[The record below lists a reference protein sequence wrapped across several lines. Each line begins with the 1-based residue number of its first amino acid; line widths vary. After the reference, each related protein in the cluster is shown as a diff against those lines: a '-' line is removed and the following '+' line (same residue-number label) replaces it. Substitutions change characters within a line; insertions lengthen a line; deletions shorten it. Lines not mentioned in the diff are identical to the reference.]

1 MSKNW
6 QWVFFDQA
14 RIDSELLKASSF
26 VNALHLIEKTI
37 ANPFLAVK
45 FSQTCVA
52 ELRNEPLYD
61 LTESKR
67 HIPTIYS
74 HLSHVLEHINLE
86 HCYFKDKWSS
96 FTLGNRKQSSF
107 DVITFDSALVNAA
120 MTIDADDIDSNARFT
135 LMFYGKLLHGIAHAS
150 LAELGRRMTT
160 GDYDDRFSSP
170 ATHALTGEAGNAI
183 ERHFF
188 GSVIE
193 GCGHY
198 LDDNENIYMLD
209 NICLCEKRNKKFIT
223 KNYLRQFVRLKFAKL
238 TSIPMIETENL
249 PMELS
254 PRKKRKQSPASM
266 KMRQKSSP
274 SFTRQKE
281 TPERIKWSFGMDMTE
296 NDDDDDLTLYDA
308 NGNPRRRVIAW
319 KE

>member
-1 MSKNW
+1 
-6 QWVFFDQA
+6 
-14 RIDSELLKASSF
+14 
-26 VNALHLIEKTI
+26 
-37 ANPFLAVK
+37 
-45 FSQTCVA
+45 
-52 ELRNEPLYD
+52 
-61 LTESKR
+61 
-67 HIPTIYS
+67 
-74 HLSHVLEHINLE
+74 
-86 HCYFKDKWSS
+86 
-96 FTLGNRKQSSF
+96 
-107 DVITFDSALVNAA
+107 
-120 MTIDADDIDSNARFT
+120 
-135 LMFYGKLLHGIAHAS
+135 
-150 LAELGRRMTT
+150 MTT

-209 NICLCEKRNKKFIT
+209 NICLSEKRNKKFIT

-266 KMRQKSSP
+266 KMRQK
-274 SFTRQKE
+274 
-281 TPERIKWSFGMDMTE
+281 
-296 NDDDDDLTLYDA
+296 
-308 NGNPRRRVIAW
+308 
-319 KE
+319 